1 MSEVNAT
8 FKAHVGAAAYAGNQ
22 DVTPRAGKGGDIL
35 VSDLNAPYYQATK
48 DGSVYHATTVGAG
61 VAHNVDVEG
70 TTWDVALY
78 NPSGSEVDLVII
90 EARCARGTTGDIGP
104 GAVVWVRPASATSTV
119 PTGTAMAVSSG
130 RIGANAANKAQAIY
144 TVTVE
149 GTDGVRMRY
158 AFELNENVLAT
169 AGTPAT
175 SAVYD
180 RVDGQIIVPPGYYV
194 GLTGEGD
201 AGAAP
206 LLHLSLSWKEV
217 PV

>member
-8 FKAHVGAAAYAGNQ
+8 FKAHVGSAAYVGNQ
-22 DVTPRAGKGGDIL
+22 DVTPRAGKGGEL
-35 VSDLNAPYYQATK
+35 LTADLNAPYYQATK
-48 DGSVYHATTVGAG
+48 DGQVYHAVTVGAG
-61 VAHNVDVEG
+61 VAHNVDAEG
-70 TTWDVALY
+70 TTWDVALN
-78 NPSGSEVDLVII
+78 NPAGSGVDLVII
-90 EARCARGTTGDIGP
+90 EARCTRGTTGDIGP
-104 GAVVWVRPASATSTV
+104 GAVVWMRPASATSTV
-119 PTGTAMAVSSG
+119 PTGTAMPVSSG
-130 RIGANAANKAQAIY
+130 LIGANAANKAQALY

-175 SAVYD
+175 SAVSD